1 MTEPRGCGTPP
12 GVDAE
17 HWMGSGST
25 SHQQDTNQLHRII
38 KSFRLEKPSQL
49 TQPTPTR
56 PRSSV
61 PHIRGSGTS
70 PWTVTPPEPLS
81 TLFQCTTTLSDKFFL
96 TSNLLF
102 GNSRNH
108 ILLPASRVCPCSES
122 PAFCHLPTQRCPLA
136 TFLPVSSH
144 ISSDC
149 LSMVPVSTEMFP
161 SLLALSIPV
170 YRHGLYVLERS
181 SHLSYC
187 PHISHFFKKWAT
199 HCASLGCVGPSSV
212 FPSQWKYLLSPQ
224 WGGRW
229 DAIGC

>member
-1 MTEPRGCGTPP
+1 
-12 GVDAE
+12 
-17 HWMGSGST
+17 MGSGST

-49 TQPTPTR
+49 IQPTPTH

-61 PHIRGSGTS
+61 PHIRGSGTP

-122 PAFCHLPTQRCPLA
+122 PAFCHLPTQRCPPA

-149 LSMVPVSTEMFP
+149 LSMAPVSTEMFP

-170 YRHGLYVLERS
+170 YRHGLCFGEILPPQL
-181 SHLSYC
+181 LST
-187 PHISHFFKKWAT
+187 HIPLLQEVGYTLCLPGLCGPIFNVPQPMEISPEPTVART
-199 HCASLGCVGPSSV
+199 LGCYRV
-212 FPSQWKYLLSPQ
+212 LT
-224 WGGRW
+224 
-229 DAIGC
+229 